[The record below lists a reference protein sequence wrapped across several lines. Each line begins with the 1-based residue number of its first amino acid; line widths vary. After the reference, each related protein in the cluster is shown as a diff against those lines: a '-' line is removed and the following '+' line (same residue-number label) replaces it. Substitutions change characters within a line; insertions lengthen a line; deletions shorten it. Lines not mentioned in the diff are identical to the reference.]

1 MIDTFLFDL
10 GNVLYIFDLDIAL
23 EYLKKQGCSL
33 NIMNQL
39 RLKNILTNYELGKIS
54 SQEFYESVKGI
65 IKLNAD
71 FETFRQIFCDI
82 FHENA
87 DTVPLA
93 RQLAATH
100 PVYILSN
107 TNQMHAEFLTE
118 RHPLM
123 SEVRGRIYSFE
134 EGVMKP
140 ERRIFQIAIQRF
152 RLNPRTTL
160 YMDDIRENTD
170 AAATLGFNVLHYPV
184 KNGRPL
190 LRIQEEL
197 TRLGIRL

>member
-71 FETFRQIFCDI
+71 FETFRQVFCDI

-93 RQLAATH
+93 RRLAATH
-100 PVYILSN
+100 PVFILSN

-140 ERRIFQIAIQRF
+140 EKRIFQIAIQRF
-152 RLNPRTTL
+152 SLNPGTTL
-160 YMDDIRENTD
+160 YIDDIRENTD

-197 TRLGIRL
+197 TRLGIHL